1 MYSRL
6 SRDILI
12 NHGGLSRNCLIENM
26 NTTEIQ
32 NENNNEDLNFNLIKK
47 SNYHDFNQF
56 ILSLKNNQN
65 SLNIMSINIQGINT
79 SFSELQVLVSQINDQ
94 NLNLGIIAL
103 QECHLSEIDMS
114 PFDLIGY
121 ERISSDPV
129 VSSFGGLTTYI
140 RNDIN
145 YKIKKKYVGSKL
157 WEGQFFEIIL
167 EGNKKK
173 ILGNIYKK
181 CSNYNVSEINTLIT
195 EFEPI
200 LQEFSNSNAEVT
212 LCGDFN
218 MNLLR
223 LEQYVKYDE
232 FF

>member
-32 NENNNEDLNFNLIKK
+32 NENNNEDLNFDLIKK

-103 QECHLSEIDMS
+103 QECHLSEIDMN

-121 ERISSDPV
+121 KRISSDPV

-140 RNDIN
+140 R
-145 YKIKKKYVGSKL
+145 KIKKKYVGSKL
-157 WEGQFFEIIL
+157 WEGQFFEIMF
-167 EGNKKK
+167 
-173 ILGNIYKK
+173 Y
-181 CSNYNVSEINTLIT
+181 
-195 EFEPI
+195 
-200 LQEFSNSNAEVT
+200 
-212 LCGDFN
+212 
-218 MNLLR
+218 
-223 LEQYVKYDE
+223 
-232 FF
+232 